1 VPWRS
6 PRPGLR
12 EESSAHSSGRARV
25 RAIHRFLTVDQDF
38 GDMGHHLLIDPDE
51 ALHEGRASGPDPF
64 PVFAGFR
71 PGVGP
76 PATNGAHVGGFNAGD
91 VGVAL
96 LGDFTGAPPIPA
108 ARRTLTRVLA
118 VLAGVTGLDPLG
130 TVA

>member
-1 VPWRS
+1 
-6 PRPGLR
+6 
-12 EESSAHSSGRARV
+12 
-25 RAIHRFLTVDQDF
+25 
-38 GDMGHHLLIDPDE
+38 MGHHLLIDPDE